1 MDLSALNKGVR
12 YFYLRF
18 PGRSPLCV
26 CSIDNTSIDQ
36 LEVVRY
42 LARSGVLVDECSFE
56 DMLNFPATH
65 YSLFRIGALLVD
77 VSHNIGLDFS
87 KIFKQV
93 VVRGYLLTDSFAAAC
108 ERSK

>member
-1 MDLSALNKGVR
+1 MDLSELSKGVR

-26 CSIDNTSIDQ
+26 CSVNNTAIDQ
-36 LEVVRY
+36 LELICY
-42 LARSGVLVDECSFE
+42 LTRSGVLVDECSFE
-56 DMLNFPATH
+56 DMLNFPAKH

-93 VVRGYLLTDSFAAAC
+93 VLRGYISTDFY
-108 ERSK
+108 RIG